1 MNKESLKSFI
11 TKHRIDIIVI
21 ASLLLLSIGILLFST
36 LTRTEGATVTVTVDG
51 VTVGEYPLD
60 RNGLYTINNG
70 TNMLTIGDGVAYM
83 SYSSCPDHICEN
95 TGKVRYV
102 GEQIVC
108 LPNRVTVT
116 VTGDAA
122 STDGGVDF
130 VS

>member
-1 MNKESLKSFI
+1 MTKESIRSFI

-21 ASLLLLSIGILLFST
+21 ASLLLLSIGVLLFST

-51 VTVGEYPLD
+51 TTVGEYPLD
-60 RNGLYTINNG
+60 RDGVYTINNG
-70 TNMLTIGDGVAYM
+70 TNKLTVEGGVAYM

-116 VTGDAA
+116 VSGDSA
-122 STDGGVDF
+122 DGGVDF

>member
-1 MNKESLKSFI
+1 MTKDALKENIK
-11 TKHRIDIIVI
+11 KHRIDIIII
-21 ASLLLLSIGILLFST
+21 ASLLLLSVLVLLIAQ
-36 LTRTEGATVTVTVDG
+36 LTRSEGASAVVTVDG